1 MAVAQ
6 KGFLLFLEHQ
16 AVVYGALAKLGIRPH
31 HSDFQDWR
39 DEGMLVY
46 LNYFDRYRDPLTDAA
61 AITKFNK
68 LAWRFVFLTLM
79 QRMQKV
85 RHRRALEEAPAN
97 AAVLQTATVATT
109 PTSLEQSVE
118 VKVKLQLRQLEAI
131 LTPVERRVLQLRLAG
146 LADTGIARQL
156 QISRQRVLKVRKRI
170 QVKYRQLELEGFLNG

>member
-6 KGFLLFLEHQ
+6 KGFSLFLEHQ

-46 LNYFDRYRDPLTDAA
+46 LNYFNRYRDPLTHEA

-85 RHRRALEEAPAN
+85 RHRRGVEEAPAN
-97 AAVLQTATVATT
+97 AAGLQTTTVATS
-109 PTSLEQSVE
+109 PASLEQSVE
-118 VKVKLQLRQLEAI
+118 LKLQLRQLEAI

-156 QISRQRVLKVRKRI
+156 QISRQRVLKVRKQI
-170 QVKYRQLELEGFLNG
+170 QAKYRQLELEEFLNG

>member
-16 AVVYGALAKLGIRPH
+16 AVVYGVLAKLSIRPH
-31 HSDFQDWR
+31 HSYFQDWR
-39 DEGMLVY
+39 DEGILVY

-97 AAVLQTATVATT
+97 AAVLQTTTVATA

-118 VKVKLQLRQLEAI
+118 VKLQLRQLEAI

-156 QISRQRVLKVRKRI
+156 QISRQRFLKVRKRI